1 MLTFDAKEC
10 ISIIWDKI
18 NKAGLLNGGSGS
30 VHSLLADQNGCR
42 IFEEYAYP
50 YSKNKMHR
58 MFSVT
63 KSFVSIAIG
72 FLIEEGKIDPLDRIV
87 TFFPEYEPEEGF
99 HPYLQN
105 MTIQDMLCMQTC
117 HTSTTYQFHG
127 NLNWVK
133 SFFVTPPSHR
143 SGKVFKYDTSAAHTL
158 AALVKKLTGMGVLDY
173 LRTRIPAGYLFS
185 KDAYVIKDPFGDE
198 IGGSGL
204 MCYSEDL
211 LKVGRFVMNELLK
224 SADSEKDIELAFC
237 LGHRDKEIR
246 TFSDYIKE
254 AVSFKTPN
262 TQTGQVMDE
271 RQGYGY
277 QFWRIRG
284 GFCMYGMG
292 GQYALFYPQ
301 YDLVIVTTADLQNI
315 KGGTQPLLDIIHD
328 TLSDYAPCFEKYEK
342 DIYEALEVKPKFSE
356 LNYTYKIHE
365 NGSGFESFSLVYK
378 SEKGQNPIEAGEGD
392 AGGLLSIKQKAAGGS
407 LDYIIPF
414 DLETESEEKLP
425 LIDPGTMEALSYTT
439 SEVPFISKASWISE
453 DTLYIEISLAGEE
466 VGSIHIT
473 MNISETNL
481 TVQMKKVVEAKF
493 EDFTGFLEGVAAR

>member
-10 ISIIWDKI
+10 ISTIWDKI
-18 NKAGLLNGGSGS
+18 NKAGLLAGGSGS

-50 YSKNKMHR
+50 YNKDKMHR
-58 MFSVT
+58 MFSIT
-63 KSFVSIAIG
+63 KSFTSLAIG
-72 FLIEEGKIDPLDRIV
+72 FLIEEGKLKLDDRIV
-87 TFFPEYEPEEGF
+87 TFFPEYKPEGGF
-99 HPYLQN
+99 HPYLEN
-105 MTIQDMLCMQTC
+105 MSIRDMLCMQTC

-127 NLNWVK
+127 NLNWVE

-143 SGKVFKYDTSAAHTL
+143 SGKVFKYDTSSAHTL
-158 AALVKKLTGMGVLDY
+158 AALVKKLSGMGVLEY
-173 LRTRIPAGYLFS
+173 LRTRIPAEYLFS
-185 KDAYVIKDPFGDE
+185 KDAYIIKDPFGDE

-211 LKVGRFVMNELLK
+211 LKVGRFVMNEVLK
-224 SADSEKDIELAFC
+224 GADSKEDKNLAFC
-237 LGHRDKEIR
+237 LGKRDREIS

-262 TQTGQVMDE
+262 EQTGQVTDE

-277 QFWRIRG
+277 QFWRLRG

-292 GQYALFYPQ
+292 GQYVLFYPQ

-328 TLSDYAPCFEKYEK
+328 VLFDYAHSFGNYEK
-342 DIYEALEVKPKFSE
+342 DIYNALIVKPEFE
-356 LNYTYKIHE
+356 EINNTYKIYE
-365 NGSGFESFSLVYK
+365 NRSGFETISLEYK
-378 SEKGQNPIEAGEGD
+378 HEIDQNFVEAGHD
-392 AGGLLSIKQKAAGGS
+392 SAKGLLSIRQKTEAGS

-414 DLETESEEKLP
+414 DLEKESEGKLP
-425 LIDPGTMEALSYTT
+425 LIDPRTMNSLSETT
-439 SEVPFISKASWISE
+439 SEVPFVSKAKWISK
-453 DTLYIEISLAGEE
+453 DTLYIELGLVGEE

-473 MNISETNL
+473 MNISDTNL
-481 TVQMKKVVEAKF
+481 TVQMKKVVEARF
-493 EDFTGFLEGVAAR
+493 EDFAGFLEGETNN